1 MLEALTRYNG
11 MGIISC
17 RQYCRTFRRRLIKD
31 TLRQSILIEQLEKSL
46 DIYIWP
52 LTQHFLHKLTFRKLA
67 IINVSICPW
76 DEWHLFT
83 LRRKRLTHH
92 HGLSGSEFQT
102 GNWSIILQKWQCE
115 VWSWRETNLILPVYD
130 IVTNMLCLFHWLFDS
145 KVSENSLKMQVLL
158 NASLPLLKHKRS

>member
-1 MLEALTRYNG
+1 MLEALTRDNG
-11 MGIISC
+11 MGILSC

-31 TLRQSILIEQLEKSL
+31 TLRQSILIKQLEKSL

-52 LTQHFLHKLTFRKLA
+52 LRQHFLHKLTFRKLA

-92 HGLSGSEFQT
+92 HGLISSEFQT
-102 GNWSIILQKWQCE
+102 GNSSIILQKWQCE
-115 VWSWRETNLILPVYD
+115 VWSYLDTHHNSVLSDSVIDMLWFIYKKEIKQQNYRPIDYLPRNCPT
-130 IVTNMLCLFHWLFDS
+130 IVLEFRL
-145 KVSENSLKMQVLL
+145 
-158 NASLPLLKHKRS
+158 R